1 MDAFTENILARA
13 RERQRLLQGAPN
25 AKVSPLRESNKN
37 AVSEPDLT
45 EVKKIPPRESASE
58 SSIPYKLSQAK
69 EGTLEGSPGQQT
81 KTLNI
86 QRDSFNMEIKVNS
99 ADNVRLEVAIE
110 ECSDDGNNGSN
121 ENFGLRE
128 ESKHRLKR
136 LGKLYA
142 GGDEADISS
151 PIHRTEAKFYESI
164 ANDREKDNPRRYEKP
179 KKGLNKLAELANNI
193 NQWEDDLSHHGFST
207 EHIQSPTKKNLK
219 APAPQPP
226 IERGNLSPTKCSPVK
241 FRKAKAPSPPNNN
254 FTNDQKSSA
263 VWKSPGKEV
272 LTSQNSASETT
283 QSAIKCF
290 LNNPESGQAG
300 GVKKPSNSEATPKR
314 ISWDKKVLDSLES
327 QGFSRTQSSSR
338 LVYAYNSQNS
348 TRNDAQVKSDAQ
360 FKEQGNIPDESSEKL
375 LPGKHFENDD
385 KYLEQ
390 NKKTNTP
397 DYVSNTFKSGAI
409 ANRAAMF
416 EQKAHETSVKPQK
429 DPALLSLAD
438 RKALFEKNKGEA
450 LVPKAAFGMSAPVKV
465 DTTTKA
471 CESKFIGI
479 VKNKE
484 NVVQIQRNRIEA
496 NKGPIIVSETVK
508 AQQPSKPN
516 YAASR
521 SKTKSTPPPPPPA
534 QQFKAATS
542 STSKVAS
549 IASVTVPT
557 VAAVY
562 QAGGIASKMAAL
574 LENKNKAT
582 ISEEQ
587 IANKMKQERQK
598 ELDMLLNRFNQNK
611 QGLNEGSDVQS
622 YNYERSA
629 SESSDDDEVDER
641 TAMIKETVTVQIE
654 SSQSRKSAEKRK
666 SGSRLSNGN
675 DSPQVASVL
684 DEVKR
689 IKVSPPKAGR
699 LYPCLSDIEATTTD
713 QDTRTPTPNEENS
726 FGENNCDS
734 DDPNTSFGRD
744 IIQAVCKNITPSK
757 KVTYK
762 ECSSSSENSCVID
775 ELDEIL
781 EEMEEDSSAGPTPP
795 KHGRHISPNRTK
807 PQPSNSFHYKSFNS
821 SSSSPPSAQKS
832 KFQSPNKSIISPR
845 QSTELPLIVDGEQVL
860 PLTHTVSFYRKQQN
874 EVHTPIRHIIRQPV
888 IEEDIGSVEE
898 DKVQKKM
905 ELLQQEVNRQQNI
918 IAQTSQALNLC
929 SSTPEFSGSTEQ
941 VEAERVL
948 LVASH
953 RRQAALHELQRLK
966 VEGNIRPMGKHSEN
980 VPLEKGTLTIS
991 NIVLPMKQKYVT
1003 ALAAAGGKGHHVV
1016 CLIKCCENVVPT
1028 KLVSTVAN
1036 ASNPDVDL
1044 YIPGSVT
1051 LNDIYSDFT
1060 LTFEVYCLQA
1070 QEECLPHDVKYHIN
1084 KKSSKGL
1091 VTPKKGKHD
1100 SRLLM
1105 PPKESPGGPQAVRT
1119 SSFALMGYV
1128 IFSIQAVS
1136 KRVWS
1141 LNNTPAMSPLEGS
1154 VEMKITC
1161 ELAVS
1166 VEHRGFLT
1174 MFEDISGFGAWHRRW
1189 CLLKGNTF
1197 SYWKYPDDERKM
1209 APIDTIDLTTC
1220 ITKQVAPVS
1229 RDICARLHTFLLE
1242 RERPACAQDK
1252 DTLVIVRKGD
1262 KTIIRHLLSADTKEE
1277 RILWCTKLNSAL
1289 IALRMWGSTQ

>member
-1 MDAFTENILARA
+1 
-13 RERQRLLQGAPN
+13 
-25 AKVSPLRESNKN
+25 
-37 AVSEPDLT
+37 
-45 EVKKIPPRESASE
+45 
-58 SSIPYKLSQAK
+58 
-69 EGTLEGSPGQQT
+69 
-81 KTLNI
+81 
-86 QRDSFNMEIKVNS
+86 
-99 ADNVRLEVAIE
+99 
-110 ECSDDGNNGSN
+110 
-121 ENFGLRE
+121 
-128 ESKHRLKR
+128 
-136 LGKLYA
+136 
-142 GGDEADISS
+142 
-151 PIHRTEAKFYESI
+151 
-164 ANDREKDNPRRYEKP
+164 
-179 KKGLNKLAELANNI
+179 
-193 NQWEDDLSHHGFST
+193 
-207 EHIQSPTKKNLK
+207 
-219 APAPQPP
+219 
-226 IERGNLSPTKCSPVK
+226 
-241 FRKAKAPSPPNNN
+241 
-254 FTNDQKSSA
+254 
-263 VWKSPGKEV
+263 
-272 LTSQNSASETT
+272 
-283 QSAIKCF
+283 
-290 LNNPESGQAG
+290 
-300 GVKKPSNSEATPKR
+300 
-314 ISWDKKVLDSLES
+314 
-327 QGFSRTQSSSR
+327 
-338 LVYAYNSQNS
+338 
-348 TRNDAQVKSDAQ
+348 
-360 FKEQGNIPDESSEKL
+360 
-375 LPGKHFENDD
+375 
-385 KYLEQ
+385 
-390 NKKTNTP
+390 
-397 DYVSNTFKSGAI
+397 
-409 ANRAAMF
+409 
-416 EQKAHETSVKPQK
+416 
-429 DPALLSLAD
+429 
-438 RKALFEKNKGEA
+438 
-450 LVPKAAFGMSAPVKV
+450 
-465 DTTTKA
+465 
-471 CESKFIGI
+471 
-479 VKNKE
+479 
-484 NVVQIQRNRIEA
+484 
-496 NKGPIIVSETVK
+496 
-508 AQQPSKPN
+508 
-516 YAASR
+516 
-521 SKTKSTPPPPPPA
+521 
-534 QQFKAATS
+534 
-542 STSKVAS
+542 
-549 IASVTVPT
+549 
-557 VAAVY
+557 
-562 QAGGIASKMAAL
+562 
-574 LENKNKAT
+574 
-582 ISEEQ
+582 
-587 IANKMKQERQK
+587 
-598 ELDMLLNRFNQNK
+598 
-611 QGLNEGSDVQS
+611 
-622 YNYERSA
+622 
-629 SESSDDDEVDER
+629 
-641 TAMIKETVTVQIE
+641 
-654 SSQSRKSAEKRK
+654 
-666 SGSRLSNGN
+666 
-675 DSPQVASVL
+675 
-684 DEVKR
+684 
-689 IKVSPPKAGR
+689 
-699 LYPCLSDIEATTTD
+699 
-713 QDTRTPTPNEENS
+713 
-726 FGENNCDS
+726 
-734 DDPNTSFGRD
+734 
-744 IIQAVCKNITPSK
+744 
-757 KVTYK
+757 
-762 ECSSSSENSCVID
+762 
-775 ELDEIL
+775 
-781 EEMEEDSSAGPTPP
+781 MEEDSSAGPTPP

-898 DKVQKKM
+898 DEVQKKM

-1209 APIDTIDLTTC
+1209 AFVI
-1220 ITKQVAPVS
+1220 S
-1229 RDICARLHTFLLE
+1229 RYKR
-1242 RERPACAQDK
+1242 RK
-1252 DTLVIVRKGD
+1252 DFMVYQIE
-1262 KTIIRHLLSADTKEE
+1262 LSFNRVT
-1277 RILWCTKLNSAL
+1277 NV
-1289 IALRMWGSTQ
+1289 G